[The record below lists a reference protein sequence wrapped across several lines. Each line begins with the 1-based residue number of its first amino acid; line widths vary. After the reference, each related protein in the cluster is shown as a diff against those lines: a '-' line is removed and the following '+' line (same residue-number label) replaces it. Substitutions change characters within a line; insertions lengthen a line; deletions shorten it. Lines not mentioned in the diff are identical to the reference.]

1 MLMDMQTQMQR
12 LIDTSAI
19 EHTIRTY
26 ARALDR
32 LDERLLRTVFH
43 PGSKHAHYFEGP
55 SSDPSLP
62 SKPGAPGD
70 FVAFAMDVLRTHSR
84 THHQLG
90 QMLIEFESDSVAFAE
105 TYFTAHHRMRP
116 IGDKLAGAA
125 ACDTEMD
132 YFVGGRYID
141 RFEKRDGAWK
151 ITHRTGMTDWTRLE
165 PPSSQ
170 GFGAIAE
177 TQIGKRGRKDMAY
190 LCRQLYR

>member
-1 MLMDMQTQMQR
+1 MNSDRQLQELLDKQ
-12 LIDTSAI
+12 AI
-19 EHTIRTY
+19 EEVIKTY

-32 LDERLLRTVFH
+32 MDEKMLRSVFH
-43 PGSKHAHYFEGP
+43 PGSKHAHFFEGA
-55 SSDPSLP
+55 SSDPSKP

-70 FVAFAMDVLRTHSR
+70 FVSFAMDVLRTHSR

-90 QMLIEFESDSVAFAE
+90 NTLIEMESESVAFAE
-105 TYFTAHHRMRP
+105 TYFTAYHRMRP
-116 IGDKLAGAA
+116 SGDKLAASS

-141 RFEKRDGAWK
+141 RFEKRGGKWK

-170 GFGAIAE
+170 GFGAIAPA
-177 TQIGKRGRKDMAY
+177 QLGKRGKHDMVYACRK
-190 LCRQLYR
+190 LYR

>member
-1 MLMDMQTQMQR
+1 MDSERNLQQLLDR
-12 LIDTSAI
+12 RSI
-19 EHTIRTY
+19 EDVIMTY

-32 LDERLLRTVFH
+32 MDEKLLRTVFH
-43 PGSKHAHYFEGP
+43 PGSRHAHFYEGP
-55 SSDPSLP
+55 SSDPALP

-90 QMLIEFESDSVAFAE
+90 QILIEFDGDTVAFAE
-105 TYFTAHHRMRP
+105 TYFTAHHRQRQ
-116 IGDKLAGAA
+116 IGDKLAGAS

-141 RFEKRDGAWK
+141 RFEKRGGQWK

-165 PPSSQ
+165 APSSQ
-170 GFGAIAE
+170 GFGAIANE
-177 TQIGKRGRKDMAY
+177 QLGSRGRKDMVY
-190 LCRQLYR
+190 RCRQLYR